1 MLIGVNFDGVK
12 VEVDV
17 ASSDSVGVA
26 IKKALHTIFSPE
38 ASPPVDGCAASLC
51 GEEVSHRD
59 KIEELL
65 QLGEGHVLHVTLPF

>member
-12 VEVDV
+12 VSIEVG
-17 ASSDSVGVA
+17 SSDSVGIA
-26 IKKALHTIFSPE
+26 IKKALLTIFTPE
-38 ASPPVDGCAASLC
+38 TSPPVDGCAASLC

-65 QLGEGHVLHVTLPF
+65 QLEEGHMLHVILPF